1 MPLTLE
7 LRHGVTLK
15 NNTVQLR
22 DTSNMFRALYDWMI
36 RMAEHRQALWVLAA
50 VSFIESSV
58 FPIPPDVLMI
68 PMILARPNRAWL
80 IATVALVSSVL
91 GGLLGYA
98 IGAFAFQEIGQPILN
113 ALGKG
118 EAMEAYSSRF
128 NDFGFWAVLTA
139 GVTPFPY
146 KVITIMSGWT
156 AMPLGVFIATSVLAR
171 GIRFFLVAALLWKY
185 GAPIRDFIDRRLGM
199 ISILFVV
206 LLLGG
211 FYATRFF

>member
-1 MPLTLE
+1 MLSRIYNWTL
-7 LRHGVTLK
+7 
-15 NNTVQLR
+15 
-22 DTSNMFRALYDWMI
+22 

-68 PMILARPNRAWL
+68 PMILARPSRAWL
-80 IATVALVSSVL
+80 IATVALVASVL

-98 IGAFAFQEIGQPILN
+98 IGAFAYEEIGLPILN

-118 EAMEAYSSRF
+118 DAMAAFSTRF

-156 AMPLGVFIATSVLAR
+156 GMPLATFMATSLLAR
-171 GIRFFLVAALLWKY
+171 AIRFFLVAALLWKF
-185 GAPIRDFIDRRLGM
+185 GAPIRDFIERRLGLLM
-199 ISILFVV
+199 IVFVV
-206 LLLGG
+206 LLFGG
-211 FYATRFF
+211 FYLTRFL